1 MGGRSITLQLLKVL
15 DDWTTILDNGRT
27 IDTIYTYFMKTFDKV
42 PHIRL
47 INKLHSYG
55 ISNQTCV
62 WVKNFLSNHKQRVQL
77 NGSFSKWHNVMSG
90 IPQGSVLGPVLFV
103 LFINDLPLNVESDV
117 CMFADDTKLYRE
129 IANQIDIKII
139 QNDINNLFKWS
150 EKCLFAL
157 SS

>member
-1 MGGRSITLQLLKVL
+1 
-15 DDWTTILDNGRT
+15 
-27 IDTIYTYFMKTFDKV
+27 
-42 PHIRL
+42 
-47 INKLHSYG
+47 
-55 ISNQTCV
+55 
-62 WVKNFLSNHKQRVQL
+62 
-77 NGSFSKWHNVMSG
+77 MSG

>member
-1 MGGRSITLQLLKVL
+1 
-15 DDWTTILDNGRT
+15 
-27 IDTIYTYFMKTFDKV
+27 MK
-42 PHIRL
+42 
-47 INKLHSYG
+47 
-55 ISNQTCV
+55 
-62 WVKNFLSNHKQRVQL
+62 L